1 MSCSTISDYC
11 SHLSCLVDLTH
22 NPYFLNPQPLSV
34 LNPHSCTLQDTDSLY
49 LVMDYKPGMH
59 RCNPSLLN
67 PHPRIFHPRPLQD
80 TDSLYLVMDYVPGG
94 EFFTHMRD
102 HGRLR
107 EEHARFYV
115 AQIVL
120 ALDHLHSK
128 GIVYRDLKVCGGA
141 CVLALCAVC

>member
-1 MSCSTISDYC
+1 
-11 SHLSCLVDLTH
+11 
-22 NPYFLNPQPLSV
+22 
-34 LNPHSCTLQDTDSLY
+34 
-49 LVMDYKPGMH
+49 
-59 RCNPSLLN
+59 
-67 PHPRIFHPRPLQD
+67 
-80 TDSLYLVMDYVPGG
+80 MDYVPGG

-128 GIVYRDLKVCGGA
+128 GIVYRDLKVCEGA
-141 CVLALCAVC
+141 CVLALCASQALRGCWGTCDDVRLSGVLGVCVLMNL